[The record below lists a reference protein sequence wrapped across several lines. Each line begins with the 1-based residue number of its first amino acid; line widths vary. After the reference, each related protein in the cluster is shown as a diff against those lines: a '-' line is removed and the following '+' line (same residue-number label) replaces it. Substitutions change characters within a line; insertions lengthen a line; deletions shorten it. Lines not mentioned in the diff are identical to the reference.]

1 MSCTRFE
8 EISRFLFD
16 QNHNQHI
23 LKFLEAVSS
32 QFQSCLT
39 PSLYVS
45 LDECMIKLFQCYLKS
60 KIKIILKPRPIGNEI
75 KNLSDAT
82 TNIVFNMKSYKE
94 KDIMAHEEH
103 VKPFRA
109 TTATLIQLTQPYHST
124 EKIMIADSQF
134 GSVKRVVGLLNKGLY
149 SIMLVKTKHKN
160 FPRGLLGQ
168 NTLKRGQWVAYTATV
183 DDNKTKQNMGMLET
197 CILLLQIPYHYIL
210 AKFIRRLVDMNLI

>member
-1 MSCTRFE
+1 MNLRKIMSCTRLE
-8 EISRFLFD
+8 EISRFLQLLFD

-103 VKPFRA
+103 VKP
-109 TTATLIQLTQPYHST
+109 LIQLTQPYRST
-124 EKIMIADSQF
+124 EKIMIADS
-134 GSVKRVVGLLNKGLY
+134 
-149 SIMLVKTKHKN
+149 
-160 FPRGLLGQ
+160 
-168 NTLKRGQWVAYTATV
+168 
-183 DDNKTKQNMGMLET
+183 
-197 CILLLQIPYHYIL
+197 
-210 AKFIRRLVDMNLI
+210 